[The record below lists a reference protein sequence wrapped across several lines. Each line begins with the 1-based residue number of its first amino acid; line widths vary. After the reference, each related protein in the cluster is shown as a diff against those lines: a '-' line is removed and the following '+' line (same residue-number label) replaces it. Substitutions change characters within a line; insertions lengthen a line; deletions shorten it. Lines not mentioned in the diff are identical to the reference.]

1 VCGLSD
7 VEVTPLDTGR
17 WTQSLNRRRQWSVA
31 IDDRNHRGGDAT
43 DESRPGRVLLLVAPL
58 PVDDVGAGV
67 GDEHAPAVEVGAV
80 EHDLVVDL
88 ACRDHSGCHVPAP
101 LSLSCEGASAGS
113 EVASWLGAC
122 QPGDEAGEVCLL
134 RRIGA
139 LLRRWATAV
148 FAPPARA
155 SGTGLAVLDELV
167 STYTPVGVI
176 SGIGQ

>member
-7 VEVTPLDTGR
+7 VEVTPLDAGR
-17 WTQSLNRRRQWSVA
+17 WPQSLNRRRQWSVA

-80 EHDLVVDL
+80 EHDLVMDL

-139 LLRRWATAV
+139 LLSR
-148 FAPPARA
+148 
-155 SGTGLAVLDELV
+155 
-167 STYTPVGVI
+167 
-176 SGIGQ
+176 